1 MSYYDWEE
9 SETLEDRGYIHQDN
23 LPDLD
28 HGKEMLKTIINA
40 IYTTGDVEL
49 LEDCLDE
56 LVGVFG
62 LELPNTKPILE
73 KKAKRSV
80 MIDSWLE
87 FNQEY
92 NEKIAAT
99 R

>member
-9 SETLEDRGYIHQDN
+9 QETLEDRGYIHQDD

-56 LVGVFG
+56 LAGVFN
-62 LELPNTKPILE
+62 LQLPKTKPVLE
-73 KKAKRSV
+73 KTATKSI
-80 MIDSWLE
+80 MLESWLD
-87 FNQEY
+87 FNKEY
-92 NEKIAAT
+92 NEKIAT

>member
-9 SETLEDRGYIHQDN
+9 PETLEDRGYIHQHY
-23 LPDLD
+23 LPNLD
-28 HGKEMLKTIINA
+28 HVKEMLKTMINT
-40 IYTTGDVEL
+40 IYITGDVEL
-49 LEDCLDE
+49 LDDCLDE

-62 LELPNTKPILE
+62 LQLPNTKPLLE

-87 FNQEY
+87 FNQDY
-92 NEKIAAT
+92 NEQIAT